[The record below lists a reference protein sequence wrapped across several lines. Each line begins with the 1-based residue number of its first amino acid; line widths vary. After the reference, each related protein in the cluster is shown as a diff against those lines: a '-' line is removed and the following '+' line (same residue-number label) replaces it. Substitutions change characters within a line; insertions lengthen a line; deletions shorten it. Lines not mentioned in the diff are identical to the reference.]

1 MSGRVNRRN
10 ARAARWAATWAFTC
24 VIAFA
29 GAFSCGD
36 VPTLD
41 DGIAYISP
49 IILPSPAVAAGD
61 TLRDSLGNAAPL
73 RVMAFD
79 QQDAALPDPVATF
92 LPTSVPAPISISE
105 DGIVTAADTVSA
117 AQTVQLVAR
126 VGGRLQTTTASLLV
140 VSQPDL
146 IAQNSAEVLETALP
160 ALDTLRVLVTGLN
173 SRKIRVVVPGIIVR
187 YRIAAVYPSATAS
200 GTAMLTLEGRTI
212 SRPDSLAAVDTTDPS
227 GVAARTLVVAGTGID
242 SVVVFAQARSLKNM
256 PLRGDSVHF
265 VLRVKH

>member
-1 MSGRVNRRN
+1 MSCRTIRKRARPAWRSTRRTVMC
-10 ARAARWAATWAFTC
+10 A
-24 VIAFA
+24 IAVA
-29 GAFSCGD
+29 GAFACGD

-105 DGIVTAADTVSA
+105 DGIVTASDTVSA

-126 VGGRLQTTTASLLV
+126 VGARLQTTTASLFV
-140 VSQPDL
+140 VSQPDS
-146 IAQNSAEVLETALP
+146 IAQSSAEVFETALP
-160 ALDTLRVLVTGLN
+160 ALDTLRVKVTGLN
-173 SRKIRVVVPGIIVR
+173 SRNTRVAVRGIIVT
-187 YRIAAVYPSATAS
+187 YRIAVYGPAPES
-200 GTAMLTLEGRTI
+200 GTAMLTLDGRTI
-212 SRPDSLAAVDTTDPS
+212 SRPDSLAAVDTTDQE
-227 GVAARTLVVAGTGID
+227 GVAERTLVVAGTGID
-242 SVVVFAQARSLKNM
+242 SVVVFARARSLKNM

>member
-24 VIAFA
+24 VIVFA